1 MEVTREQTYQE
12 AVSHCKADE
21 IILHTIE
28 LRHPHFTSEKGGHI
42 SIFLVKDYTELLARL
57 ETTHPT
63 HGGKQVLF
71 NPVAFE
77 LTPPSKETAVV
88 PELQLNIDNVSSE
101 LMPYLDLAVSEEIP
115 IKVIYREYILS
126 DLEYPSKEP
135 IIFEA
140 SVTTT
145 TLTSMSTTCS
155 MTNISTKSMP
165 SIEYTSAN
173 FPNLVQ

>member
-1 MEVTREQTYQE
+1 MEVTREQAYQE

-28 LRHPHFTSEKGGHI
+28 LRHPSFMNEKDEHI
-42 SIFLVKDYTELLARL
+42 SIFLVQDYTDLLARL
-57 ETTHPT
+57 ESTHPT
-63 HGGKQVLF
+63 HGGQKVLF

-77 LTPPSKETAVV
+77 LTPPSKESAVV
-88 PELQLNIDNVSSE
+88 PELQLNIDNVSAE
-101 LMPYLDLAVSEEIP
+101 LMPYLDLAISEEIP
-115 IKVIYREYILS
+115 IKVIYREYLLS
-126 DLEYPSKEP
+126 DLEAPSIKP
-135 IIFEA
+135 ITFEA

-165 SIEYTSAN
+165 SVEYTSSN